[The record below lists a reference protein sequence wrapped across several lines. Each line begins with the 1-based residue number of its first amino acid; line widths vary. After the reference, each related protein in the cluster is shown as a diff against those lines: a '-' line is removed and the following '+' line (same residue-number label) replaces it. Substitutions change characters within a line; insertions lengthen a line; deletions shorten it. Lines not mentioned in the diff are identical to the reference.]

1 MESILAHA
9 RNTRNLE
16 RKISLARER
25 SPVLPQKSPTFHQ
38 KSPIFHQQIP
48 PILQKYEKSIDLYA
62 RKTTSRARN
71 ITCTR
76 AQSCIKRGLFCIKR
90 AVFCIKRAL
99 CCLKRALYFINKALY
114 FIKRALYFFKRALCT
129 RPTRNLKPRVFPPF
143 SNTGCKQRLLVHT
156 HPNTRA
162 HTLSHLFTW
171 MRDSNDT
178 FPLFG
183 LGRIFFKFGKHL
195 WGEFV
200 SVTQKK
206 KAANQHFQIEELP
219 ARCI

>member
-76 AQSCIKRGLFCIKR
+76 AQSCIERGL
-90 AVFCIKRAL
+90 FCIKRAL

>member
-16 RKISLARER
+16 REISLARER
-25 SPVLPQKSPTFHQ
+25 SPVLHQKSPTFHQ

-76 AQSCIKRGLFCIKR
+76 AQSCIKRGL
-90 AVFCIKRAL
+90 FCIKRAL